1 MDSPTVPAN
10 SSVGGRF
17 STCGGFST
25 RLGILACLCA
35 CTLSAQS
42 TPGIGIPKIGIIDF
56 YGLNKVPESRVRQ
69 ALGVKEGDPLPPSKG
84 ATEERVDAVIGV
96 VESHLEAV
104 CCEAGDAILYVGI
117 EERGATH
124 FELREPPEGDVALP
138 ADITDTY
145 RRFTAALES
154 AVRRGVSGDDL
165 TQGHSLM
172 ADPSTRALQ
181 EQFPALARTY
191 LADLRSVL
199 RNSSDEEQR
208 AAAAYIIGY
217 APKKSEIVN
226 DLQFALRD
234 ADAGVRNNA
243 ARGLIAL
250 AVLARLNPASE
261 VKVSPTWFIEMLNS
275 LSWSDRNK
283 AVGALST
290 LTETRDPQVLAQLRE
305 RALPALI
312 DMARWKSLGHALP
325 AYVLLGRVAGWTEEQ
340 IQESWSRG
348 DRDSVIAAV
357 KSRR

>member
-1 MDSPTVPAN
+1 MAFQTALANVTV
-10 SSVGGRF
+10 STGRAHALLRTLSRIV
-17 STCGGFST
+17 ST
-25 RLGILACLCA
+25 LGICL

-42 TPGIGIPKIGIIDF
+42 IPRIAIIDF
-56 YGLNKVPESRVRQ
+56 YGLNKVQESRIRQ
-69 ALGVKEGDPLPPSKG
+69 VLAVKEGDPLPPSKG
-84 ATEERVDAVIGV
+84 GTEERLDAINGI

-104 CCEAGDAILYVGI
+104 CCEAGNAILYVGI
-117 EERGATH
+117 EERGAAH
-124 FELREPPEGDVALP
+124 FDLREPPEGDAELP
-138 ADITDTY
+138 ADITETY
-145 RRFTAALES
+145 RRFLQALES

-181 EQFPALARTY
+181 EQFPALARQY
-191 LADLRSVL
+191 LGELRAAL
-199 RNSSDEEQR
+199 RNSNDEEQR
-208 AAAAYIIGY
+208 AAAAYIIAY

-243 ARGLIAL
+243 ARALLAL
-250 AVLARLNPASE
+250 AVMARLTPASE

-283 AVGALST
+283 AVQALQI
-290 LTETRDPQVLAQLRE
+290 LTDTRDAGVLGQLRE

-312 DMARWKSLGHALP
+312 EMARWKTLGHALP

-348 DRDSVIAAV
+348 DRESVIAAV
-357 KSRR
+357 TGKKK